1 MIYLPSI
8 EIQTRYFLY
17 SILLGIIIAI
27 LYDFL
32 RLFRKIIYKNLKPKL
47 YISDILIF
55 IFAAFLIVIF
65 TVIFGFGVI
74 RIYSILGAFLG
85 FVIYIN
91 SIGLITFKVED
102 FLVQIFYKLVS
113 FFVVKPTLF
122 LLKVLKKIKYI
133 LYNILNYGK
142 TGDF

>member
-1 MIYLPSI
+1 MIYLPNI

-32 RLFRKIIYKNLKPKL
+32 RLLRKIIYKNLKPKL